1 MSDNFPENNNN
12 HNPLSKDTVSVVYRA
27 QKFAHEYGHEFV
39 TLEHLLFSLIEH
51 EDVQS
56 ALNELKIDLE
66 FVKEELSVYL
76 ATSDAIPVTH
86 THPRPTQLLDELIT
100 RAVATTLMS
109 SRGKPKPID
118 LIVQMVQMPYEDNF
132 ANTVLLKAGLTV
144 LALKKY
150 LAHGNG
156 KKSGMKIGPDGF
168 ESSPPAAIGSR
179 EEAESFIEQYA
190 HNLNKRA
197 GELKIDPLIG
207 RHNEVDIIVQTL
219 ARRTKNN
226 ALMVGEP
233 GVGKTAIAEGLALK
247 IIRKEVPDVIAES
260 TVYSLDVGLLVAG
273 TRFRGDFEER
283 MKQILK
289 SLEYIPNSIL
299 FIDEIHTVMGAG
311 AGSQGS
317 LDVANL
323 LKPALSKGTLRC
335 IGSTTAEEFRKHF
348 EKDRALLRRFK
359 KVDVSEP
366 SVEDAKLILFGLK
379 SYYEEFHNVTFT
391 DEALNAAVDLTHRY
405 VTNAHLPDKAIDIID
420 QAGARQKVSDITIRK
435 NEIGISEIE
444 VEVAKVSHIPAKE
457 IAEDETEKLTR
468 LEENLQLKVIGQNK
482 ALLELTDAVFM
493 ARAGL
498 REVNKPSG
506 SYLFTG
512 PTGVGKTETAKTLA
526 DTLGMPLLKYDMSE
540 YMEKHSVS
548 KLIGSPPGYVGYA
561 EGNAGGGKLINDIDT
576 HPYSVLLLDEIEKA
590 HPDIFNILL
599 QVMDDGKL
607 TSATGKTV
615 YFRNVILIMT
625 SNVGAAD
632 LTKNVIGFGNS
643 SDPSADEPAIKRMF
657 TPEFRNRLDAIVK
670 FDRLKPEHMITIVE
684 KFLEQLQEMTS
695 ARNVT
700 LNVSTSAKEWLAK
713 NGYDKD
719 NGARPLGRTIAEN
732 IKKPLSRLMLT
743 GPLIKGGIAHID
755 VDNDKIKITCG

>member
-1 MSDNFPENNNN
+1 MTDNFPENPNN
-12 HNPLSKDTVSVVYRA
+12 HNPLSKDTIDVVYRA
-27 QKFAHEYGHEFV
+27 QNLAHGYGHEFV
-39 TLEHLLFSLIEH
+39 TLEHLLFSLTEH
-51 EDVQS
+51 EDVQTP
-56 ALNELKIDLE
+56 LNELKIDID
-66 FVKEELSVYL
+66 FVRSELITYFD
-76 ATSDAIPVTH
+76 TSGAIPITH
-86 THPRPTQLLDELIT
+86 TRPRPTQLLDELIT

-118 LIVQMVQMPYEDNF
+118 LLLQMAQMPYEDNF
-132 ANTVLLKAGLTV
+132 ANTILLKAGLNL

-150 LAHGNG
+150 LSHGNG
-156 KKSGMKIGPDGF
+156 NKIGIKIGPDGL
-168 ESSPPAAIGSR
+168 ESANSSAINSR
-179 EEAESFIEQYA
+179 EEAELFIEQYA

-197 GELKIDPLIG
+197 GESKIDPLIG

-226 ALMVGEP
+226 ALMVGDP

-247 IIRKEVPDVIAES
+247 IIRKEVPEVIAES
-260 TVYSLDVGLLVAG
+260 IVYSLDVGLLVAG

-289 SLEYIPNSIL
+289 ALEYVPNSIL

-311 AGSQGS
+311 SGSQGS

-323 LKPALSKGTLRC
+323 LKPALSKGTLHC

-359 KVDVSEP
+359 KVDIGEP
-366 SVEDAKLILFGLK
+366 SLVDTKLILFGLK
-379 SYYEEFHNVTFT
+379 SYYEEFHGVKFT
-391 DEALNAAVDLTHRY
+391 DEAVEAAADLTHRY

-420 QAGARQKVSDITIRK
+420 QAGARQRVADITTRK
-435 NEIGISEIE
+435 TEIGVAEIE
-444 VEVAKVSHIPAKE
+444 FEVAKVSHIPAKE

-468 LEENLQLKVIGQNK
+468 LEDNLKIKVIGQDK

-506 SYLFTG
+506 SYLFAG

-526 DTLGMPLLKYDMSE
+526 DTLGMPLIKYDMSE

-576 HPYSVLLLDEIEKA
+576 NPYSVLLLDEIEKA

-625 SNVGAAD
+625 SNAGAAE
-632 LTKNVIGFGNS
+632 LSKNVIGFGNT
-643 SDPSADEPAIKRMF
+643 SDPNADDPAIKRMF
-657 TPEFRNRLDAIVK
+657 SPEFRNRLDAIVK
-670 FDRLKPEHMITIVE
+670 FDRLKPEHMITIVD
-684 KFLEQLQEMTS
+684 KFLGQLQEMTV

-700 LNVSTSAKEWLAK
+700 FEASIEAKEWLAK

-719 NGARPLGRTIAEN
+719 NGARPLGRTIAES

-743 GPLIKGGIAHID
+743 GPLVKGGVAHIG
-755 VDNDKIKITCG
+755 VENDKIKITCG